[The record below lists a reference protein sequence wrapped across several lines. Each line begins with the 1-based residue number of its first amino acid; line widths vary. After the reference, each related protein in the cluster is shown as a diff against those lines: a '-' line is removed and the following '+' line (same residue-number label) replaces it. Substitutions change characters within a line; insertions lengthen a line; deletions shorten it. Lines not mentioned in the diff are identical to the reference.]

1 MRFSGFSKETL
12 ASMFPGHE
20 KREVFLGVFVGIVR
34 CGAIAESDG
43 VLEKWTSFRYLSFHH
58 FYSCALFETADSRKE
73 GSCSSLKTQLQMK
86 LWCS

>member
-12 ASMFPGHE
+12 ASMFPDHE

-43 VLEKWTSFRYLSFHH
+43 VLEKWTSFRYL
-58 FYSCALFETADSRKE
+58 
-73 GSCSSLKTQLQMK
+73 
-86 LWCS
+86 

>member
-12 ASMFPGHE
+12 ASMFPDHE

-58 FYSCALFETADSRKE
+58 FFIPVHFRDCRFS
-73 GSCSSLKTQLQMK
+73 
-86 LWCS
+86 